1 MGEEYGIVQGKRKR
15 EVFTT
20 VFEVSEEMKNN
31 EDKSK
36 GEKIMEGYRISP
48 RSKQRIYVLIGY
60 HQGVNKGLMFV
71 QDITKE

>member
-1 MGEEYGIVQGKRKR
+1 M
-15 EVFTT
+15 FTT

-71 QDITKE
+71 

>member
-1 MGEEYGIVQGKRKR
+1 
-15 EVFTT
+15 
-20 VFEVSEEMKNN
+20 MKNS

-48 RSKQRIYVLIGY
+48 RSKQRIDVRIGY

-71 QDITKE
+71 